1 MKFGWVGQLHS
12 KTLPEFRLLLRSPGD
27 VNRSGRL
34 DLGIAAGFWI
44 FLDCVGIFEIIKPLQ
59 ISTSLTCHYLS
70 IVAEV
75 EALM

>member
-1 MKFGWVGQLHS
+1 M
-12 KTLPEFRLLLRSPGD
+12 
-27 VNRSGRL
+27 NRSGRL

-44 FLDCVGIFEIIKPLQ
+44 FLDCVGIFEIIKSLQ

-70 IVAEV
+70 IVAEA

>member
-1 MKFGWVGQLHS
+1 M
-12 KTLPEFRLLLRSPGD
+12 
-27 VNRSGRL
+27 NRSGRL

-44 FLDCVGIFEIIKPLQ
+44 FLDCVGIFEIHVFKSLQ
-59 ISTSLTCHYLS
+59 ISTSLACHYLS